1 MSHDRL
7 IRGRP
12 PVSYTHLDVYKRQGM
27 TLRDNLGLWATGA
40 GYRLKWE
47 ASNYIQVVTPR
58 TYNAEFLDVVK
69 MCIRDR

>member
-1 MSHDRL
+1 
-7 IRGRP
+7 
-12 PVSYTHLDVYKRQGM
+12 
-27 TLRDNLGLWATGA
+27 LGLWATGA

-69 MCIRDR
+69 DVGQAVSALVNIQVYPDATPPEIRVSDAAQ